1 MEMHLEDFSPTANLL
16 SQANLKV
23 NLEMEITVCCRLPE
37 NTVTSETRQDKTLY
51 LSNSEYEGQLKTS
64 W

>member
-1 MEMHLEDFSPTANLL
+1 MEMDLEDFFPAANLL

-37 NTVTSETRQDKTLY
+37 NTVTSETRHDKTLY
-51 LSNSEYEGQLKTS
+51 LSNSE
-64 W
+64 